1 MRTVK
6 AYGGRFL
13 RQDDNN
19 VWYEISD
26 VDARK
31 KASQS
36 KYLLDMILID
46 ILRFRGFNIYSM
58 TNVILHYYNPQYFV
72 RKSGSKRDKYVSW
85 EG

>member
-6 AYGGRFL
+6 GYGGRFL

-31 KASQS
+31 KASAG
-36 KYLLDMILID
+36 KYLLDIT
-46 ILRFRGFNIYSM
+46 S
-58 TNVILHYYNPQYFV
+58 
-72 RKSGSKRDKYVSW
+72 
-85 EG
+85 

>member
-13 RQDDNN
+13 RQHAYN

-46 ILRFRGFNIYSM
+46 IPY
-58 TNVILHYYNPQYFV
+58 
-72 RKSGSKRDKYVSW
+72 
-85 EG
+85 